1 MRFRAGGT
9 GRIAVDQPGEDD
21 ALLLAAIAVQFA
33 LNGLEQ
39 TALFHK

>member
-1 MRFRAGGT
+1 LA
-9 GRIAVDQPGEDD
+9 QPGELPLTSRGKDD

-39 TALFHK
+39 TALFQK